1 MRLLRP
7 DLAPWG
13 LVVPLIFACWVV
25 HRQIR
30 LAFARRVAIAP
41 RFAGLSRRS
50 SPARDLALLAA
61 GVLAAAA
68 IFFALVRPQARL
80 TRRIPEYERQDLI
93 IMLDRSASMKARDVA
108 PSRFARATLEI
119 RNFLL

>member
-30 LAFARRVAIAP
+30 LAFARR
-41 RFAGLSRRS
+41 FAGLSRRS

-68 IFFALVRPQARL
+68 TVFALVRPQARL